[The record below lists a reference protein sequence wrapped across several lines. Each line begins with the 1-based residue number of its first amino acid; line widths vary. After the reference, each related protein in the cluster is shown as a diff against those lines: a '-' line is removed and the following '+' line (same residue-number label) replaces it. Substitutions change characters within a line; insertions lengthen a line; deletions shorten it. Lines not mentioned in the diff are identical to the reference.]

1 MRGVKQLLSL
11 FCSFLREI
19 ADENGYARYLAATG
33 KTHSGP
39 EWRAY
44 IDRRHNRKFKNAK
57 CC

>member
-1 MRGVKQLLSL
+1 MKRLAQLFGL
-11 FCSFLREI
+11 FRSFLREI

-33 KTHSGP
+33 KAHSGR

-44 IDRRHNRKFKNAK
+44 IDSRHNRKFRNAK